1 MDKVIKIRK
10 GIILSQALTK
20 AVLIE
25 SAILILISGTLYAQ
39 NSSMIGSNL
48 VINNQN
54 QIELSKVAT
63 STTMITNKT
72 AFVAGFDTKYN
83 ITGTPMKIKESK
95 DLVISSIVEDFA
107 KSSIVGYVKSSKS
120 VSNLSGKT
128 EIENPFA
135 SNEQINQR
143 IQELLSKSIENAT
156 SSNAQLIEI
165 QCLFSNSLDAF
176 SCSAFPLLR

>member
-1 MDKVIKIRK
+1 
-10 GIILSQALTK
+10 
-20 AVLIE
+20 
-25 SAILILISGTLYAQ
+25 
-39 NSSMIGSNL
+39 
-48 VINNQN
+48 
-54 QIELSKVAT
+54 
-63 STTMITNKT
+63 MITNKT

-165 QCLFSNSLDAF
+165 QCLFSNNLDAF

>member
-1 MDKVIKIRK
+1 VIKIKK

-83 ITGTPMKIKESK
+83 ITGTPMNIKESK
-95 DLVISSIVEDFA
+95 DLIISSIVEDFA

-143 IQELLSKSIENAT
+143 IQELLSKSIENVT

-165 QCLFSNSLDAF
+165 KCLFSNSLDAF
-176 SCSAFPLLR
+176 SCSGFPLLR